1 MKVTTGTIARTA
13 VLAVSLLNVLLNAF
27 GKNPLPFSD
36 DEVYTAVS
44 TVVAVVASLA
54 AWWKNNS
61 FTKAALNST
70 PINTA
75 LPAVS
80 TPAAAGCVPV
90 LWFYITLVLPAWTPL
105 LGHRSAY

>member
-1 MKVTTGTIARTA
+1 MKVTAGTIARTV

-61 FTKAALNST
+61 FT
-70 PINTA
+70 
-75 LPAVS
+75 
-80 TPAAAGCVPV
+80 AAAIEGDKRMNSLKNQV
-90 LWFYITLVLPAWTPL
+90 
-105 LGHRSAY
+105 H

>member
-1 MKVTTGTIARTA
+1 MKVTAGTIARTV

-44 TVVAVVASLA
+44 TVAASLA

-61 FTKAALNST
+61 FTKAALKADET
-70 PINTA
+70 LALERMETA
-75 LPAVS
+75 ESEAV
-80 TPAAAGCVPV
+80 
-90 LWFYITLVLPAWTPL
+90 
-105 LGHRSAY
+105 HHE

>member
-1 MKVTTGTIARTA
+1 MKVTAGTIARTV

-36 DEVYTAVS
+36 DEVYTTVS

-61 FTKAALNST
+61 FTQAALKADET
-70 PINTA
+70 LALERTETA
-75 LPAVS
+75 ESEAV
-80 TPAAAGCVPV
+80 
-90 LWFYITLVLPAWTPL
+90 
-105 LGHRSAY
+105 HHE

>member
-1 MKVTTGTIARTA
+1 MKVTAGTIARTV

-61 FTKAALNST
+61 FTTAALKADET
-70 PINTA
+70 LALERTETA
-75 LPAVS
+75 ESEA
-80 TPAAAGCVPV
+80 
-90 LWFYITLVLPAWTPL
+90 I
-105 LGHRSAY
+105 HHE

>member
-1 MKVTTGTIARTA
+1 MKVTAGTIARTV

-54 AWWKNNS
+54 AWWKNN
-61 FTKAALNST
+61 TKAALKADET
-70 PINTA
+70 LA
-75 LPAVS
+75 LERSENAESEAVS
-80 TPAAAGCVPV
+80 
-90 LWFYITLVLPAWTPL
+90 
-105 LGHRSAY
+105 HE

>member
-1 MKVTTGTIARTA
+1 MKVTTGTIARTV
-13 VLAVSLLNVLLNAF
+13 VLVVSLLNVLLNAF

-61 FTKAALNST
+61 FTPAALQ
-70 PINTA
+70 
-75 LPAVS
+75 
-80 TPAAAGCVPV
+80 AGQTYDK
-90 LWFYITLVLPAWTPL
+90 LKAQGKYTQRYRA
-105 LGHRSAY
+105 RK

>member
-1 MKVTTGTIARTA
+1 MKVSKETIARTV

-61 FTKAALNST
+61 FT
-70 PINTA
+70 
-75 LPAVS
+75 
-80 TPAAAGCVPV
+80 AAAVKADEV
-90 LWFYITLVLPAWTPL
+90 LKIEKAEGGTEDE
-105 LGHRSAY
+105 GEQ

>member
-1 MKVTTGTIARTA
+1 MKVNAGTIARTA

-36 DEVYTAVS
+36 DEVYTTVS

-61 FTKAALNST
+61 FTQSALKADEVMKEEKAN
-70 PINTA
+70 
-75 LPAVS
+75 
-80 TPAAAGCVPV
+80 G
-90 LWFYITLVLPAWTPL
+90 
-105 LGHRSAY
+105 RS

>member
-1 MKVTTGTIARTA
+1 MKVTAGTIARTV

-44 TVVAVVASLA
+44 TVVAVAASLV

-61 FTKAALNST
+61 FTQAALAGD
-70 PINTA
+70 A
-75 LPAVS
+75 LKDEIRA
-80 TPAAAGCVPV
+80 
-90 LWFYITLVLPAWTPL
+90 
-105 LGHRSAY
+105 REE

>member
-1 MKVTTGTIARTA
+1 MKVSKETIVRTA
-13 VLAVSLLNVLLNAF
+13 VLFVALLNTVLNAF

-61 FTKAALNST
+61 FTKAALKADET
-70 PINTA
+70 LALERTETA
-75 LPAVS
+75 ESEAVNNE
-80 TPAAAGCVPV
+80 
-90 LWFYITLVLPAWTPL
+90 
-105 LGHRSAY
+105 

>member
-1 MKVTTGTIARTA
+1 MKVTTGTIARTV

-54 AWWKNNS
+54 AWKNNS
-61 FTKAALNST
+61 FTKAALKADET
-70 PINTA
+70 LALERTETA
-75 LPAVS
+75 ESEAVS
-80 TPAAAGCVPV
+80 
-90 LWFYITLVLPAWTPL
+90 
-105 LGHRSAY
+105 HE